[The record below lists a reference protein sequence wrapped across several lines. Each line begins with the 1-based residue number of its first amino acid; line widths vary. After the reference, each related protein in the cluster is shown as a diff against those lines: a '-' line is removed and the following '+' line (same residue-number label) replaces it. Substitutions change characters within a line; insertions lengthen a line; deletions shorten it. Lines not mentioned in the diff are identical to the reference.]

1 MFYKISDT
9 LEPSTLEA
17 CMRSHKPYV
26 AVMTS
31 KEWTERKDSFMMGI
45 DLDIEYDRVHTTKAE
60 VNYDSLTGGFTIPD
74 KRDIA
79 ESNHEFTF
87 ALDEKGVVFI
97 DDHGFVEMIVEEIR
111 LTRHWRIPS
120 YERFLYDFLNKLV
133 NDDLAHL
140 GRVED
145 ELSLIEEEILEDK
158 ADNDTLV
165 RIAEFRRELLRLRT
179 NYEQLIDLGHEFY
192 ENENNFF
199 AEHNLRYFDMF
210 TARVDRLLNITA
222 YLRDYSS
229 QVRELYASQIAVS
242 QNNTMTILTVVTTIF
257 MPLTLIVGWYGMNFR
272 YMPELES
279 PAAYPIVIIVS
290 LLIVISSLLYFH
302 KKKWL

>member
-45 DLDIEYDRVHTTKAE
+45 DLDIEYDRIHTTKAE

-74 KRDIA
+74 KKDIA
-79 ESNHEFTF
+79 ESSHEFTF
-87 ALDEKGVVFI
+87 ALDEKGIVFI
-97 DDHGFVEMIVEEIR
+97 DDHGFAETIVEEIR
-111 LTRHWRIPS
+111 MTRHWRIPS
-120 YERFLYDFLNKLV
+120 FERFLYDFLNRLV
-133 NDDLAHL
+133 SDDLAYL

-145 ELSLIEEEILEDK
+145 ELALIEDQILEGKGDK
-158 ADNDTLV
+158 DTLV
-165 RIAEFRRELLRLRT
+165 RISELRRELLRLRT
-179 NYEQLIDLGHEFY
+179 SYEQLVDLGREFS

-210 TARVDRLLNITA
+210 TARADRLLNITA

-279 PAAYPIVIIVS
+279 PVGYPLVIIVS
-290 LLIVISSLLYFH
+290 LVIVIASLLYFH